1 MSAIAKTIWM
11 IESRFGETVSLDE
24 MAAHAGV
31 SRSHLS
37 RIFPMAT
44 GYSISAYIR
53 GRRLT
58 EAAKALA
65 HGAPERFV
73 SPPRRSKPASPCASP
88 GCWST
93 MT

>member
-11 IESRFGETVSLDE
+11 LESRFGQPVSLDE
-24 MAAHAGV
+24 LADHAGV

-37 RIFPMAT
+37 RIFPQVT
-44 GYSISAYIR
+44 GYSISAYVR

-65 HGAPERFV
+65 GGAARY
-73 SPPRRSKPASPCASP
+73 PRDRARRRLRVA
-88 GCWST
+88 
-93 MT
+93 